1 MAGGDIG
8 APRQARHGGG
18 GHKAKRR
25 LNVRIDM
32 TPMVDVV
39 MLLIT
44 FFMLTTVFNTPQTME
59 INLPPDEAATVEVA
73 ESNLLTLRVDKAGR
87 IFWNMGMEKPQPVEF
102 ARLRPLL
109 VERLAANP
117 KLITL
122 VKVDRESAYKTM
134 VDVMDELNLASIT
147 RFSLAP
153 FRDFDRELLAAAA
166 PAPEG
171 QG

>member
-1 MAGGDIG
+1 MAGGDLG

-18 GHKAKRR
+18 AHQPKRR

-59 INLPPDEAATVEVA
+59 INLPPDEATVEVA
-73 ESNLLTLRVDKAGR
+73 ESNLLTLRVTEGGSLW
-87 IFWNMGMEKPQPVEF
+87 WNLGVEKPRPVEF

-109 VERLAANP
+109 AERLAANSR
-117 KLITL
+117 LITL
-122 VKVDRESAYKTM
+122 VKVDRRSSYKTM
-134 VDVMDELNLASIT
+134 VDVMDELNLANIT

-153 FRDFDRELLAAAA
+153 FKDYDRQLVDGAGA
-166 PAPEG
+166 P
-171 QG
+171 